1 MKDATK
7 NVNFA
12 IHGMTCASCV
22 RRVERTIAKL
32 EGVGQVSVNL
42 AAESA
47 HVEMLDDKVDEHT
60 VINAVTKA
68 GFEAK
73 VIKQADKQTVELM
86 ESRQKETQYF
96 SRSFILAAVL
106 TFPVFATEMGA
117 HFVLAFRAW
126 LYSVMSLES
135 VWIMQWVLT
144 TIVLFIPGQR
154 FFTLGFKA
162 LAQRN
167 PDMNSPVALGAGS
180 AYLYSVA
187 TLLSIFTVTFADLVP
202 FRSRALYFEAAAVVV
217 TLILLGRYLEARSKG
232 QTGQAIARLLDL
244 QVKHAHLVLDDGSVR
259 DIPLEELKAGQL
271 VLVKPGESV
280 PADGVVISGESH
292 INESMMTGEPIPA
305 LRTVG
310 DKVIGSTITT
320 NGSIKVKITEV
331 GENTVLANIIKM
343 VQEAQADKLPIQNVL
358 DKVTSRFVPAVMLI
372 SLLTFIA
379 WMIWG
384 PEPKVPNALIAAVAV
399 VIIACPCAMGLA
411 VPVSIMVATGR
422 AAQLNVLFRKASALQ
437 VLKDVKAVVFDKTGT
452 LTIGQPEVTDM
463 WIAPDENPSLVLQQI
478 ASIEQ
483 QSEHPIAIAIV
494 SKALD
499 EDLELKAPE
508 TFENRVG
515 HGLRAVL
522 DGQEFFIGSGR
533 FIREQQLDEHEF
545 EQVIQQADEAASR
558 GATPIF
564 ATRAGHLVA
573 MFVIADRLKDDA
585 KQSIHALHALGIKTV
600 MLTGDN
606 TQTAQSIANILQID
620 DVYAQALP
628 ADKVD
633 YLKQVQAKYGKT
645 AFVGDGINDAPALAA
660 ADIGVAIGT
669 GTDVAIESADVVLMG
684 KRLRSV
690 VDAIDLSRATFKNIY
705 QNLFWAFA
713 YNVALIPIAAGVLYP
728 SHGYSLSP
736 YFAAIAMALS
746 SFFVVMN
753 ALRLRRFKSK
763 FEHLSETA

>member
-12 IHGMTCASCV
+12 VHGMTCASCV
-22 RRVERTIAKL
+22 RRVERSIAKL
-32 EGVGQVSVNL
+32 DGVGQVNVNL

-47 HVEMLDDKVDEHT
+47 HVEMLNGQVDEQA
-60 VINAVTKA
+60 VIAAITKA
-68 GFEAK
+68 GYEAK
-73 VIKQADKQTVELM
+73 VIKQADKQTAELM

-96 SRSFILAAVL
+96 LRSFILAAIL
-106 TFPVFATEMGA
+106 TIPVFVTEMGA
-117 HFVLAFRAW
+117 HFFISFRAW
-126 LYSVMSLES
+126 LYSQVQSLETI
-135 VWIMQWVLT
+135 WMMQFVLT
-144 TIVLFIPGQR
+144 TLVLFIPGRR

-162 LAQRN
+162 LWQRN
-167 PDMNSPVALGAGS
+167 PDMNSLVALGAGS
-180 AYLYSVA
+180 AYAYSLVV
-187 TLLSIFTVTFADLVP
+187 LFLPDLIP

-244 QVKHAHLVLDDGSVR
+244 QVKQAHLVQEDGSIR
-259 DIPLEELKAGQL
+259 DIPLEELKVGQR
-271 VLVKPGESV
+271 VLVRPGESI
-280 PADGVVISGESH
+280 PADGIVLTGESH

-305 LRTVG
+305 LRREG
-310 DKVIGSTITT
+310 DKVIGSTIST
-320 NGSIKVKITEV
+320 NGSLTVEITEV
-331 GENTVLANIIKM
+331 GENTVLANIVKM
-343 VQEAQADKLPIQNVL
+343 VQDAQADKLPIQNVL
-358 DKVTSRFVPAVMLI
+358 DVVTSRFVPAVMLI
-372 SLLTFIA
+372 ALVTFIA
-379 WMIWG
+379 WLVWG
-384 PEPKVPNALIAAVAV
+384 PEPVVPNALIAAVAV
-399 VIIACPCAMGLA
+399 LIIACPCAMGLA

-437 VLKDVKAVVFDKTGT
+437 ILKDVKAVVFDKTGT

-463 WIAPDENPSLVLQQI
+463 WVASGESPDEVLLQI

-494 SKALD
+494 NKAFD
-499 EDLELKAPE
+499 QEMELKTAE
-508 TFENRVG
+508 VFENRVG
-515 HGLRAVL
+515 HGLRGVL
-522 DGQEFFIGSGR
+522 DGQEYFIGSGR
-533 FIREQQLDEHEF
+533 FLQEQNLNQGDF
-545 EQVIQQADEAASR
+545 AQAMQQADEAAAQ

-564 ATRAGHLVA
+564 AARNGRLIA

-585 KQSIHALHALGIKTV
+585 VKSIRALHALGIKTV

-606 TQTAQSIANILQID
+606 SKTAQSIANTLGID

-628 ADKVD
+628 ADKVT
-633 YLKQVQAKYGKT
+633 YVKEVQAKYGKV

-684 KRLRSV
+684 TKLRSV
-690 VDAIDLSRATFKNIY
+690 VDAINLSRATFKNIY
-705 QNLFWAFA
+705 ENLFWAFA
-713 YNVALIPIAAGVLYP
+713 YNIALIPIAAGVLYP
-728 SHGYSLSP
+728 AYKMSLSP

-763 FEHLSETA
+763 FERLSAA